1 MSTKKILFS
10 NIKCE
15 SNLTEKEI
23 LKKNIQ
29 PRISEINHKI
39 DKTLFIDNPK
49 SISDKVDGV
58 NPFYKTT
65 IKKLFCIN
73 SKFRIDYCSTTSSN
87 FLVDLYYPLKNVISM
102 RLVSIQ
108 IPQSW
113 YNISAKLGNNIFF
126 VRINSGSWTSFKID
140 DGNYDPFLLRDVI
153 NRLLSTGLF
162 SNLKIAYN
170 QLTNKFSFYID
181 DVLSTDTYDISFD
194 LSTCADGCKYKNT
207 LGWIMGFRNKIY
219 NGLKGSLK
227 NMITGEG
234 LYDNGSNRYI
244 YVVVDDFNKNVNDH
258 IIVNLDKSYLN
269 KNILSKVVYQ
279 TVRSNGLESATN
291 YSATYW
297 PINQTKPETD
307 AIRIGTPSIV
317 SQVPKITNIVDQ
329 FDMNVSSPYMLLVA
343 TLKKGLCK
351 KMSSNEERLFGIDK
365 LNIPRSTLPAITHV
379 DYSARIQTVTKDSN
393 KIYFE
398 LLTKFKERTKCPVL
412 VNTSF
417 NIRGEPI
424 VNSPED
430 AFRCFMGTDLD
441 CLVIGNAYLNKQKQD
456 NNLKTNY
463 TEKFE
468 LD

>member
-15 SNLTEKEI
+15 TNLTEKEI

-29 PRISEINHKI
+29 PRISEINHKT
-39 DKTLFIDNPK
+39 DKTLFINNPK

-65 IKKLFCIN
+65 IKKLVCIN

-87 FLVDLYYPLKNVISM
+87 FLVDLYYSLKNVISM

-108 IPQSW
+108 MPQSW
-113 YNISAKLGNNIFF
+113 YNISAKLGNNNFF
-126 VRINSGSWTSFKID
+126 IRKNGGSWTSVIID
-140 DGNYDPFLLRDVI
+140 DGNYDPLLLRDVI
-153 NRLLSTGLF
+153 NNLLDTVDAGSF
-162 SNLKIAYN
+162 SDLSIAYN

-181 DVLSTDTYDISFD
+181 DVLSTDTYDLSFD

-219 NGLKGSLK
+219 KGLQGSLN

-291 YSATYW
+291 YNTTFW
-297 PINQTKPETD
+297 PINQAKPD
-307 AIRIGTPSIV
+307 AVTIRGGTPSIV

-329 FDMNVSSPYMLLVA
+329 FDMNVTREY
-343 TLKKGLCK
+343 
-351 KMSSNEERLFGIDK
+351 FGPVNIEK
-365 LNIPRSTLPAITHV
+365 LNIQLLDEFTNEIDLNHMDVSL
-379 DYSARIQTVTKDSN
+379 
-393 KIYFE
+393 YFE
-398 LLTKFKERTKCPVL
+398 
-412 VNTSF
+412 
-417 NIRGEPI
+417 
-424 VNSPED
+424 
-430 AFRCFMGTDLD
+430 
-441 CLVIGNAYLNKQKQD
+441 
-456 NNLKTNY
+456 
-463 TEKFE
+463 FE
-468 LD
+468 LKY